1 MPGTPQ
7 PAVDP
12 VLADLQ
18 ERGYVVT
25 QHEERGPPAI
35 ATGGTAPDA
44 FADAPLGVEPLG
56 AASPLT
62 VVARLADNARA
73 GRSTLFVA
81 DPDTAAATRQLL
93 ADPFLC
99 RAERDGCRSF
109 YTIPDRIRLPDDT
122 YACVRTDDELRWR
135 EEPADSPV
143 PFGDGGA
150 PHDGTTEDG
159 ATPPRLLLEAG
170 GEILAVLD
178 SVASLECP
186 GPDPDAFPYRY
197 SRGEDK
203 RFHVFDRERE
213 VGRYSGTA
221 AMKTNAYHPVP
232 LPLVPEHHLQAN
244 RHLAEAWGIAVVDG
258 DDVTYHTA

>member
-12 VLADLQ
+12 VRADLQ
-18 ERGYVVT
+18 ERGYAVT

-35 ATGGTAPDA
+35 ATGGVAPDA
-44 FADAPLGVEPLG
+44 FADAPLGVEQLG

-81 DPDTAAATRQLL
+81 DPDTAASARELL

-99 RAERDGCRSF
+99 RAEQDGCRSF
-109 YTIPDRIRLPDDT
+109 YSIPDRIRLTDDT
-122 YACVRTDDELRWR
+122 YACARTDDDLTWR

-143 PFGDGGA
+143 PFGD
-150 PHDGTTEDG
+150 DG
-159 ATPPRLLLEAG
+159 AATDASAPPRLLLEAG
-170 GEILAVLD
+170 DEILAALE
-178 SVASLECP
+178 SVAALECP

-197 SRGEDK
+197 SRGDDK

-213 VGRYSGTA
+213 VGQYSGTA
-221 AMKTNAYHPVP
+221 AMKANAYHPVP
-232 LPLVPEHHLQAN
+232 LPLVPEHHLQEN
-244 RHLAEAWGIAVVDG
+244 KHLAEAWGVAVVDG
-258 DDVTYHTA
+258 VDVTYHTA